1 MPTVVKK
8 LLFIFGTRPEAI
20 KMAPVVLECS
30 RRPEFSVKVA
40 VTAQHRQMLDQV
52 LEFFGIVPDYD
63 LGLMKPNQTLFDVT
77 ADGLR
82 GLEPVLEKERPDVVF
97 VQGDTTTAFIGALA
111 AYYKKCK
118 VAHIEAGLRSHNKY
132 SPFPEEL
139 NRVLAGHLA
148 DFHFAPTQG
157 AAENLKHEN
166 IRDQVHVVGNSVI
179 DALLLGL
186 ELLKGS
192 KGDAVRTTLSDLP
205 LSGKFVLITGHRRE
219 SFGAPFENMCNAIRE
234 IADEYKEVQFIYPV
248 HLNPN
253 VQDPVNRLLGNMPNI
268 HLIAPLDYPQF
279 IALMERCYLVLTD
292 SGGLQEEAPALGKP
306 VLVMRDV
313 TERQEGI
320 DAGTARLVGTSKEI
334 ITAALRE
341 LLSDQAAYSR
351 MAHAVNPYGDG
362 SAAKRIADIISEIK

>member
-1 MPTVVKK
+1 MNKRTKVLAV
-8 LLFIFGTRPEAI
+8 FGTRPEAI

-234 IADEYKEVQFIYPV
+234 IAGEYKEVQFIYPV

-253 VQDPVNRLLGNMPNI
+253 VQDPVNRLLGTN
-268 HLIAPLDYPQF
+268 
-279 IALMERCYLVLTD
+279 
-292 SGGLQEEAPALGKP
+292 
-306 VLVMRDV
+306 
-313 TERQEGI
+313 
-320 DAGTARLVGTSKEI
+320 
-334 ITAALRE
+334 
-341 LLSDQAAYSR
+341 
-351 MAHAVNPYGDG
+351 
-362 SAAKRIADIISEIK
+362 

>member
-234 IADEYKEVQFIYPV
+234 IAGEYKEVQFIYPV

-320 DAGTARLVGTSKEI
+320 DAGTARLVGTSKEV

>member
-234 IADEYKEVQFIYPV
+234 IAGEYKEVQFIYPV